1 MEDQKWCYSKRCMQL
16 IMWVGDY
23 ALDSTYSNKSGS
35 LTGMSSGSAGF
46 AFSSTN

>member
-1 MEDQKWCYSKRCMQL
+1 MQL
-16 IMWVGDY
+16 IMGVGDY

-35 LTGMSSGSAGF
+35 VTGMSSGSAGF